1 MVYLTKKNKFQ
12 KGDIIMSFYGKWET
26 WKIVY
31 LPRELNG
38 GRRGVAFVEAG
49 DRGHA
54 MYTFQQEYAGQYT
67 TVESCE
73 PLFKN

>member
-1 MVYLTKKNKFQ
+1 
-12 KGDIIMSFYGKWET
+12 MSFYGKWET

-31 LPRELNG
+31 IPKEMNG
-38 GRRGVAFVEAG
+38 GVRGVALVEAG

-54 MYTFQQEYAGQYT
+54 MQTFREQYAGEYT

-73 PLFKN
+73 KLFE